1 MVRGLERFRQRFGA
15 FAEQYVL
22 IGGGAATLAMRAA
35 GLGFRATKD
44 LDIVL
49 HVEALTAEFVAEFWH
64 FVREAGYAS
73 LEAGGAAR
81 PKFYRFAQ
89 PADPRYP
96 AMLELFARAPVGLEL
111 PSSVNVTRIA
121 LQEDVSS
128 LSAILMDVDY
138 YRFVMSGRQVLEGV
152 PCIGHDRLIPLKAL
166 AWLELSERRAAGAA
180 VDARDVRK
188 HLNDVLRLTQL
199 LAPADRI
206 EVPGRIAQDLQRFI
220 AEVSAAGD
228 VRVADLGL
236 GALSL
241 DELLERVRKAY
252 LQGAGR

>member
-128 LSAILMDVDY
+128 LSAILMDDDY

-166 AWLELSERRAAGAA
+166 AWLELSEATGRRCGRRCAGRSQAPERRAALDATARARRSHRGAGTDSA
-180 VDARDVRK
+180 GPAALHRGGVRGWRRASCRPRPRC
-188 HLNDVLRLTQL
+188 L
-199 LAPADRI
+199 
-206 EVPGRIAQDLQRFI
+206 EPGRT
-220 AEVSAAGD
+220 AG
-228 VRVADLGL
+228 A
-236 GALSL
+236 SS
-241 DELLERVRKAY
+241 
-252 LQGAGR
+252 